1 MPMTPISPRP
11 PIQAP
16 PELPALQASPALPER
31 PARPE
36 LPAITAIITTFNEEQ
51 NLGAC
56 IESLLWCDEIL
67 VVDSFSTD
75 GTAEIARSYPKV
87 RFEQRTYYGS
97 ASQKNWAMDQVE
109 SEWIL
114 IFDADE
120 RCTEALRD
128 EIETLLAS
136 GPHGPSHDAYTIKR
150 RVHFLDKVIRFS
162 GWQHDRVVRLV
173 RRGCARYPN
182 RRVHADMTTRGP
194 APILQNPMEHF
205 MADTLDEYIR
215 RIEKY
220 SFWGAS
226 QQWREGKQAGFNE
239 VFGRTLWRFLRT
251 YVLQLGVLDGM
262 HGLVF
267 CMLQS
272 YGSYRKWS
280 LLWGWRA
287 NASRGRMPAL
297 PIFDDDETTWRGL
310 DDEPPPL
317 RYAGPPPAPAR
328 RAPAAA
334 APAAAAAHAA
344 HVPHAA
350 HAAHPAHAAHSTSAI
365 IAAADHRQSAR
376 LGREV

>member
-1 MPMTPISPRP
+1 MIPCGASRMTARSSMTASPILPRP
-11 PIQAP
+11 PASAHPAP
-16 PELPALQASPALPER
+16 PAALRLSSPAISAGSASPAAGALAALPPLPALPG
-31 PARPE
+31 
-36 LPAITAIITTFNEEQ
+36 ITAIITTFNEEQ
-51 NLGAC
+51 NLAAC
-56 IESLLWCDEIL
+56 IESLLWCDAVL

-75 GTAEIARSYPKV
+75 RTAEIARSYPKV

-128 EIETLLAS
+128 EIAGLLAS
-136 GPHGPSHDAYTIKR
+136 GPRGPSHDAYTIKR

-182 RRVHADMTTRGP
+182 RRVHADMITRGR
-194 APILQNPMEHF
+194 APILRNAMEHY
-205 MADTLDEYIR
+205 MADTLDEYTR

-220 SFWGAS
+220 SFWGAA
-226 QQWREGKQAGFNE
+226 QHWREGTRAGYGAI
-239 VFGRTLWRFLRT
+239 FGRTVWRFVRT
-251 YVLQLGVLDGM
+251 YFLQLGVLDGT

-272 YGSYRKWS
+272 YGAYRKWS
-280 LLWGWRA
+280 LLWGWHA

-297 PIFDDDETTWRGL
+297 PIFDEAETTWRSL
-310 DDEPPPL
+310 DEEPPRL
-317 RYAGPPPAPAR
+317 RYEGRMPPVA
-328 RAPAAA
+328 
-334 APAAAAAHAA
+334 
-344 HVPHAA
+344 
-350 HAAHPAHAAHSTSAI
+350 
-365 IAAADHRQSAR
+365 
-376 LGREV
+376 